1 MNERPERTEKQM
13 NSKDNRSLADRL
25 ADQAKPKDPVVD
37 WLTKRK

>member
-1 MNERPERTEKQM
+1 MNEQPERTEKQM

-25 ADQAKPKDPVVD
+25 ADHAKPKDPAVD